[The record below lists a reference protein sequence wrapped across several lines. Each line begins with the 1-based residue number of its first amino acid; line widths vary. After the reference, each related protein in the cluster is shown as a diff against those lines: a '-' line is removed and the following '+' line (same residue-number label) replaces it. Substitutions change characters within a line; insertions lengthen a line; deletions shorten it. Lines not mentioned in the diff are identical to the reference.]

1 MEKSIKKQAK
11 ETWDELCELEAKM
24 YQVEKA
30 REEKLN
36 SIHNRFSSLRVELAD
51 IFNREDEPEVIEFI
65 ETLTHIFGE
74 GRTIEVDY
82 IRADGIHRLIACDI
96 QGIDRDKDMVYV
108 YDNDA
113 GHIKCLKATGI
124 RSIWDSTTEI
134 KHVVEIS

>member
-74 GRTIEVDY
+74 GRTIEVLPGT
-82 IRADGIHRLIACDI
+82 INGSSRINAHTAD
-96 QGIDRDKDMVYV
+96 
-108 YDNDA
+108 
-113 GHIKCLKATGI
+113 ATA
-124 RSIWDSTTEI
+124 
-134 KHVVEIS
+134 